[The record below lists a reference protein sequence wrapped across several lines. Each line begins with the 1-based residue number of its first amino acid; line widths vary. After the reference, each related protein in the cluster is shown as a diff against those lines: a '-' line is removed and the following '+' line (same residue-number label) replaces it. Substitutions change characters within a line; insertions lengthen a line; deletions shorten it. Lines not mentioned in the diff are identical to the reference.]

1 MMISFTDSILGSF
14 FFLISLLAYARACV
28 CYHSRHGLH
37 WHRAAGGRSV
47 PDPCWRWWAELS
59 RPRAEA
65 GQRSI
70 RWDSERNTTTLDTV
84 PWALRFFFLYI
95 RGLAPVFSIL
105 ARVSH
110 LLQWRRLFMTLSSC
124 SACELCVWRET
135 LWVWKQPRPSPKLW
149 RAKTCSRYCSG
160 CCYLFVYFL

>member
-1 MMISFTDSILGSF
+1 MLTRARVCVITVVMASIDIVQLADALSQTHVDDGELNFQGLGLKLDNAASGETVNAIPLP
-14 FFLISLLAYARACV
+14 LIL
-28 CYHSRHGLH
+28 YH
-37 WHRAAGGRSV
+37 
-47 PDPCWRWWAELS
+47 
-59 RPRAEA
+59 
-65 GQRSI
+65 
-70 RWDSERNTTTLDTV
+70 ERC
-84 PWALRFFFLYI
+84 ASFFLYI

-160 CCYLFVYFL
+160 CCYLFIYFL

>member
-14 FFLISLLAYARACV
+14 FFLYHFLLTRARVCV
-28 CYHSRHGLH
+28 ITVVMASIDIVQLADALSQTHVDDGELNFQGLGLKLDNAASGETVNAIPLPLILYH
-37 WHRAAGGRSV
+37 
-47 PDPCWRWWAELS
+47 
-59 RPRAEA
+59 
-65 GQRSI
+65 
-70 RWDSERNTTTLDTV
+70 ERC
-84 PWALRFFFLYI
+84 AFFLYI